1 MNAWFVPPIIIP
13 SAIVLTVLIYGCL
26 VYFH

>member
-13 SAIVLTVLIYGCL
+13 STIVLAVAIYGCF
-26 VYFH
+26 VFFY